1 MRHETL
7 TTSSSISIPSA
18 VLSKTTLLT
27 KHNMDGV
34 AMISYL
40 ADQRCSAG
48 ELCTPNGETHHLES
62 TAPEVDAA
70 QPQCIDVGGS

>member
-1 MRHETL
+1 
-7 TTSSSISIPSA
+7 
-18 VLSKTTLLT
+18 
-27 KHNMDGV
+27 
-34 AMISYL
+34 MISYRTSG
-40 ADQRCSAG
+40 AAAG